1 MRRVSLWTFT
11 IASALFWA
19 FALVMALLEVVHLA
33 HGQSEHFA
41 GTFAMQAAIVAAV
54 FTVGARS
61 AARASRDAAT
71 TA

>member
-11 IASALFWA
+11 IASVLFWT

-41 GTFAMQAAIVAAV
+41 GTFAVQAVIVAAV
-54 FTVGARS
+54 FTV
-61 AARASRDAAT
+61 AARVAART
-71 TA
+71 GQDVAAAA